1 MASAQVLT
9 NSNRKQDL
17 LEAGKRRLEEFRKK
31 KAADKAKKAASTSQN
46 HVADSGSDEKRY
58 VENEQARFSNAGDAS
73 TANESGC
80 AAKELVSVVADAG
93 RSLAKELEQPT
104 NHLQTDASFS
114 DSISSF
120 LSELPKTAKD
130 KEHLSNDSVLTK
142 DRNVN
147 YKLDSYDKVD
157 GSVSHIGEQ
166 QYADG
171 FLSDKSSALYPSAS
185 LDGYSMYSN
194 AGHFRSAGAGEEQN
208 IGLATDSLVGNSQI
222 PYNVDNTSCQ
232 RSSST
237 LIQNSTDSI
246 YSGYNPRVTARTF
259 EQSMPGALDVNN
271 DYVGSRMG
279 NTKPSNPP
287 ESYSTFF
294 SGHIPVSESPSVS
307 VDLVNGGLHN
317 HDALSLASS
326 EVQPRRSRPSFLD
339 SLSIPRAPSASAA
352 PPHEQKKD
360 ESARVLSANIIASLH
375 SQKPIQEIGIVEP
388 PSGFASQ
395 NLHGN
400 LADDTLRDPSTHDS
414 NKEAVLALHSQSQ
427 NDDFAALE
435 QHIEDLT
442 QEKFSLQRAIE
453 ASRTLAESLAAE
465 NSSMTESYNQQ
476 ASVVNQLKS
485 EMESLQDEIK
495 SQLGELESMKI
506 QYMNAQL
513 ECSAADER
521 AKLLAAEVIALE
533 EKVLRLRSNEL
544 KLEKELENCSAELT
558 SCKKKLS
565 SLEKDRRDLHQ
576 TIDALQEEK
585 KLMQSKMRKASKVG
599 SPVDSNKRYPKK
611 DVSTSTED
619 LDSEGSMPST
629 SNAEGHDATSAYLG
643 DASVS
648 EEFSPSGF
656 GSSTMIIPPD
666 QAHLIQNINTLISEL
681 TAEKEELTRA
691 LLAEISTSSTLKD
704 INKELSHKLEVQTQR
719 LELLTAQ
726 SMANENAPAR
736 QPIDARVVQNN
747 IPYADEGDEVVERVL
762 GWIMKLFPGGPSR
775 RRTSKLL

>member
-9 NSNRKQDL
+9 NPNRKQDL
-17 LEAGKRRLEEFRKK
+17 LEAGKRRLEEYRKK

-46 HVADSGSDEKRY
+46 HVTDSGSDEKRY
-58 VENEQARFSNAGDAS
+58 LEDEKARLSNAGDAS
-73 TANESGC
+73 TSNEFVH
-80 AAKELVSVVADAG
+80 AAAEIISDVADA
-93 RSLAKELEQPT
+93 RLSLAKELEQPT
-104 NHLQTDASFS
+104 NHLQADASFS
-114 DSISSF
+114 DSVSSF
-120 LSELPKTAKD
+120 LSELPKSAKD
-130 KEHLSNDSVLTK
+130 EEHLSDASVSTK

-157 GSVSHIGEQ
+157 GSVSHIGERR
-166 QYADG
+166 YMDG
-171 FLSDKSSALYPSAS
+171 FLSDKSSTLYPSAS

-194 AGHFRSAGAGEEQN
+194 TGYFRSAGAGAKQN
-208 IGLATDSLVGNSQI
+208 IGLATDSLVRSSQI
-222 PYNVDNTSCQ
+222 PYNVDNTSQ
-232 RSSST
+232 RFSST
-237 LIQNSTDSI
+237 LLQNSTDSI
-246 YSGYNPRVTARTF
+246 YSGYNPRVKSRSF
-259 EQSMPGALDVNN
+259 EHSMPGVLDVNN
-271 DYVGSRMG
+271 DYVGSGVG

-287 ESYSTFF
+287 DSYRTFF
-294 SGHIPVSESPSVS
+294 SGHSPVFESPSVS
-307 VDLVNGGLHN
+307 VDLVNGGLRN

-326 EVQPRRSRPSFLD
+326 EVQPRKSRPSFLD
-339 SLSIPRAPSASAA
+339 SLNIPIAPSASAA
-352 PPHEQKKD
+352 PPHEQQKD
-360 ESARVLSANIIASLH
+360 ASARVLSANIIAPLH
-375 SQKPIQEIGIVEP
+375 SQKPIQKIGIVEP
-388 PSGFASQ
+388 PTGFASQ
-395 NLHGN
+395 NFHGN
-400 LADDTLRDPSTHDS
+400 LADDTFRDPSTHDS

-427 NDDFAALE
+427 NEDFAALE

-465 NSSMTESYNQQ
+465 NSSLTESYNQQ

-495 SQLGELESMKI
+495 TQLGELESMKI

-533 EKVLRLRSNEL
+533 EKALRLRSNEL
-544 KLEKELENCSAELT
+544 KLEEELGNCSAELT

-565 SLEKDRRDLHQ
+565 SLEKDRRDLHR

-599 SPVDSNKRYPKK
+599 SPVDCNKGYPKK

-619 LDSEGSMPST
+619 LNSEGFLPST
-629 SNAEGHDATSAYLG
+629 STAEGHDATSSYLG
-643 DASVS
+643 DTTAV
-648 EEFSPSGF
+648 EEINPSGF
-656 GSSTMIIPPD
+656 GSSTLIIPPD
-666 QAHLIQNINTLISEL
+666 QAHLIQDINTLISEL
-681 TAEKEELTRA
+681 MAEKEELTRA
-691 LLAEISTSSTLKD
+691 LVAEISTSSTLKD

-736 QPIDARVVQNN
+736 QPTDARVVQEN